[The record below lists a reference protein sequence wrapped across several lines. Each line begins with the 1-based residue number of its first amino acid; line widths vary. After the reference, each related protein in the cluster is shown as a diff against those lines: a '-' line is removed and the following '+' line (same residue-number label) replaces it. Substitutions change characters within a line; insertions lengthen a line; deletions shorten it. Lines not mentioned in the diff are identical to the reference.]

1 MTATVTKK
9 ETALPFRND
18 TILGVC
24 EALGQEFGVHA
35 NWFRLAFVAPLFFQP
50 VLTFAAYFT
59 LGGIVAVARWAYPR
73 VTAEPA
79 ATEAAPA
86 APAARDEEYKIAA

>member
-24 EALGQEFGVHA
+24 EALGQEFGINA
-35 NWFRLAFVAPLFFQP
+35 NWFRLAFVGPLFFQP
-50 VLTFAAYFT
+50 VLTFAVYFT
-59 LGGIVAVARWAYPR
+59 LGAIVAVARWAYPR

-79 ATEAAPA
+79 ATEAATA
-86 APAARDEEYKIAA
+86 APAVREEDYKIAA

>member
-24 EALGQEFGVHA
+24 EALGQEFGVNA
-35 NWFRLAFVAPLFFQP
+35 NWFRLAFVGPLFFQP

-59 LGGIVAVARWAYPR
+59 LGAIVAVARWAYPR
-73 VTAEPA
+73 GTAEPA
-79 ATEAAPA
+79 ATANAPA
-86 APAARDEEYKIAA
+86 APAAPEEEYKIAA